1 MSCAKP
7 GQNYNNS
14 PESQTNLQNT
24 TDNTTIIST
33 LAIPNTNVFMTNAN
47 GWNAQISNQE
57 LIFTNQTSTIKASK
71 IELKAIASLNQI
83 SLEKYLEE
91 KSPGRDFKAFEING
105 LHGVRTNYIDSDKK
119 DKQFEIYLISEQLD
133 QIFISG
139 SVDVNTDADKV
150 ISSLRLKYPADIV
163 KDSEQ
168 ETTTLDTDNSS
179 ISFSKDCAKL
189 LFGCKDISGQMNFDL
204 KKSVFSLHAQAGAIK
219 FLGNDQNG
227 LYDSVKS
234 NGEYIMAANEKYLA
248 SAVNTGAF
256 KQKSPLEAKISKGHV
271 YLVRSINLPHEDL
284 IAKLR
289 IDSISEKSITVT
301 FRILLKTNQKNL
313 KQTYVKTQTNL
324 IASTK
329 PISTGE
335 AVLLKDDLFHL
346 RYSQQFGQ
354 SINYFNWSIKVVDSN
369 IVLDQQFI
377 HINGMISSI
386 SKKNLKDVTKAD
398 FPNVPEFIGDKYQ
411 SVNIEEG
418 KIYGL
423 FQQHGNAELSSAY
436 AAFQIVDKDENNQW
450 IRIKFQFIHVD
461 EFWDLQPEQDY
472 SKYTFDELLTHN
484 DIRFF
489 VAESNSSKRSI
500 SYNAFAD
507 QLYIEDN
514 PLTGQRGFFNFGKEA
529 NFLTLKETDIKSKIG
544 KFTDKVDVSKGDV
557 IGVYY
562 ENLSAKAMLLIY
574 VDAHLRGEHVALRT
588 KYFLVTDKETGGQK

>member
-1 MSCAKP
+1 MQKHISKYCTILRYIFLATLVVSCAKP

-14 PESQTNLQNT
+14 PESQTKLQNT

-57 LIFTNQTSTIKASK
+57 LIFTNKTSTIKASK

-150 ISSLRLKYPADIV
+150 ISSLRLKYPADV
-163 KDSEQ
+163 AKDSEQ

-179 ISFSKDCAKL
+179 ISFSKDCVKL

-346 RYSQQFGQ
+346 RYSQQFGE

-369 IVLDQQFI
+369 IVLDQEFI

-386 SKKNLKDVTKAD
+386 SKK
-398 FPNVPEFIGDKYQ
+398 
-411 SVNIEEG
+411 
-418 KIYGL
+418 
-423 FQQHGNAELSSAY
+423 
-436 AAFQIVDKDENNQW
+436 
-450 IRIKFQFIHVD
+450 
-461 EFWDLQPEQDY
+461 
-472 SKYTFDELLTHN
+472 
-484 DIRFF
+484 
-489 VAESNSSKRSI
+489 
-500 SYNAFAD
+500 
-507 QLYIEDN
+507 
-514 PLTGQRGFFNFGKEA
+514 
-529 NFLTLKETDIKSKIG
+529 KS
-544 KFTDKVDVSKGDV
+544 
-557 IGVYY
+557 
-562 ENLSAKAMLLIY
+562 
-574 VDAHLRGEHVALRT
+574 
-588 KYFLVTDKETGGQK
+588 